1 VGVVPAATLAEGLVA
16 LRSCGV
22 GSLLCEGG
30 AAFAGALLA
39 DDFVDR
45 LVIFRAPVVLGA
57 GALLAFG
64 AAPAAILPAAP
75 RWRLV
80 EQRRIDDDD
89 MSVYA
94 PGT

>member
-1 VGVVPAATLAEGLVA
+1 LAA
-16 LRSCGV
+16 LRTHGL
-22 GSLLCEGG
+22 GSVLCEGG

-39 DDFVDR
+39 DGSVDR
-45 LVIFRAPVVLGA
+45 LVIFRAPVLLGA

-64 AAPAAILPAAP
+64 AVPATILSAAP

-80 EQRRIDDDD
+80 EQRRIDDDE
-89 MSVYA
+89 MSVYV